1 MSTYQPEQFP
11 VPTPGRLRRELRL
24 RRPPWWMVLLLIL
37 MVVGTWLPL
46 AAIYRE
52 RTSYSTQPRFH
63 LFHDMDK
70 QPKRGPQ
77 SSHAWFKDGRA
88 MRLPVEGTIARG
100 RLLHNEHLSQGYFTS
115 VDAALGAESL
125 TFATALPPE
134 LPLDAKLLARGK
146 ERYSIYCALCH
157 GADGLGNGQINRRAV
172 ELKEAKWVPATNLMT
187 AEIRARA
194 DGQIYQALRD
204 GVRNM
209 PAYGSQIG
217 EVDRWAIV
225 AWVRELQANSPVAT
239 QEPPK

>member
-11 VPTPGRLRRELRL
+11 LPTPGRLKRELRL

-37 MVVGTWLPL
+37 LVAGTWLPL

-52 RTSYSTQPRFH
+52 RSTYSTLPRYH

-70 QPKRGPQ
+70 QPRRGPQ

-100 RLLHNEHLSQGYFTS
+100 RLRHDEHLFHGYFTS
-115 VDAALGAESL
+115 IDPATGAETLS
-125 TFATALPPE
+125 FATSLPPE
-134 LPLDAKLLARGK
+134 LPFNEKLLARGK
-146 ERYSIYCALCH
+146 DRYMIYCALCH
-157 GADGLGNGQINRRAV
+157 GDDGLGNGPINRRAV

-187 AEIRARA
+187 AEIRERA
-194 DGQIYQALRD
+194 DGQIYQAIRD

-209 PAYGSQIG
+209 PAYGSQIDG
-217 EVDRWAIV
+217 EDRWAIV
-225 AWVRELQANSPVAT
+225 AWVRELQSKSPAAT
-239 QEPPK
+239 QEPAQ